1 MAEPWEFSEQG
12 KNLGQKVKMER
23 IAASTNEVIG
33 HRIIEL
39 QFVST
44 VP

>member
-1 MAEPWEFSEQG
+1 MAEPWESSEQG
-12 KNLGQKVKMER
+12 KSLAQKMKMVQ
-23 IAASTNEVIG
+23 IAASTNEMIG

>member
-12 KNLGQKVKMER
+12 KNLSQKMKMER

>member
-1 MAEPWEFSEQG
+1 MAEPWESSEQG
-12 KNLGQKVKMER
+12 KGLARKMKMVR
-23 IAASTNEVIG
+23 IVASTNEMIG

-39 QFVST
+39 EFVST